1 MSESEESQ
9 TDKLIRALEAELW
22 RVQVALR
29 AAKILKIDEM
39 EGEWQRRGV
48 KVRSVHSR
56 EGI

>member
-29 AAKILKIDEM
+29 AAKILKIAEM
-39 EGEWQRRGV
+39 EGEWKRRGV
-48 KVRSVHSR
+48 KVRSVCSR
-56 EGI
+56 EGT